1 VEWRKAIA
9 AGHIEGV
16 FMTDNIN
23 VGELCGEAL
32 KQAKNTL
39 GHVNVLI
46 IGRTGVGKST
56 LINGIFEGDFATTGQ
71 GRPVTKETREITKP
85 GVPLSIFDTR
95 GFELADFPATR
106 AALKDLISAR
116 RGEPDA
122 NRHIHVAWLCISED
136 GRRVEQADTDFAEM
150 LSSLGIPF
158 VIVVTKALRDD
169 GFKAEVQRLIP
180 QAANVINVWA
190 KKAVLDDGH
199 VIEPINLKKLVNLT
213 VNLLPKGQQSAFI
226 AAQKA
231 DMTLKRNQA
240 HYIVAG
246 CAAAAAGAGFAP
258 IPFADAVAIVPIQ
271 AGMVAKITTN
281 YGLSMSDGFLPSLMS
296 IIAGSTAA
304 TLSGRAIVGSLL
316 KLIPGVGSVAGGAVS
331 ATVAASLTVAFGEA
345 YIALLEGLFVKNDG
359 KPPSSE
365 EVMAELRKHFNK

>member
-1 VEWRKAIA
+1 
-9 AGHIEGV
+9 
-16 FMTDNIN
+16 
-23 VGELCGEAL
+23 
-32 KQAKNTL
+32 
-39 GHVNVLI
+39 
-46 IGRTGVGKST
+46 
-56 LINGIFEGDFATTGQ
+56 
-71 GRPVTKETREITKP
+71 
-85 GVPLSIFDTR
+85 
-95 GFELADFPATR
+95 
-106 AALKDLISAR
+106 
-116 RGEPDA
+116 
-122 NRHIHVAWLCISED
+122 
-136 GRRVEQADTDFAEM
+136 
-150 LSSLGIPF
+150 
-158 VIVVTKALRDD
+158 VVTKAQSDA
-169 GFKAEVQRLIP
+169 GFRAKVQELIP
-180 QAANVINVWA
+180 QAANVIRVQA

-199 VIEPINLKKLVNLT
+199 AIEPMNLKDLVSLT
-213 VNLLPKGQQSAFI
+213 VDLLPEAQKTAFI
-226 AAQKA
+226 SVQKNR
-231 DMTLKRNQA
+231 DLKRNQA